1 MAAGRLDR
9 ELERYLVSGERVVTV
24 VRQHWFSQL
33 RPVALFVGLLF
44 LATFVEAEAPR
55 TRSGAMLAN
64 FFWYAALLGGLY
76 LLWRYLNWR
85 HDWFVATDKRFLL
98 FYGFIRRKVAM
109 MPLTKVTDMTFD
121 RSVMGRI
128 VGYGTFLLESAGQD
142 QALSRIEYVPDAETH
157 YRAICTE
164 LFGSEAAHDP
174 DDGWADDDGGDGRDG
189 GWDDGRGGGPGGG
202 RFSGGGPGGPHHR
215 AEPYDDGWQD
225 GWEDPHGW
233 RDYLGRDDHGRDDH
247 GSQPD
252 GIHTPVRERSDF
264 APPHETL
271 YQSSDL
277 IRATRLED
285 TGEIPVIRSGPA
297 RRNGRPGRP
306 GRPRRR
312 DSR

>member
-9 ELERYLVSGERVVTV
+9 ELERYLVPGERVVTV

-33 RPVALFVGLLF
+33 RPIAIFVGLLF

-64 FFWYAALLGGLY
+64 FFWYAALLGALY

-85 HDWFVATDKRFLL
+85 HDWFIATDKRFLL

-109 MPLTKVTDMTFD
+109 MPLMKVTDMTFD
-121 RSVMGRI
+121 RSIMGRI

-142 QALSRIEYVPDAETH
+142 QALSHIEYVPNAERH
-157 YRAICTE
+157 YRAICTV
-164 LFGSEAAHDP
+164 LFGNDSKGDP
-174 DDGWADDDGGDGRDG
+174 DDGWTDDEGDDGWDDDGRAGD
-189 GWDDGRGGGPGGG
+189 
-202 RFSGGGPGGPHHR
+202 GPGGPHDPHGQND
-215 AEPYDDGWQD
+215 PYDDGWQD

-233 RDYLGRDDHGRDDH
+233 RDYLRRDGRATGA
-247 GSQPD
+247 D
-252 GIHTPVRERSDF
+252 GIRNPVRDRHDM

-285 TGEIPVIRSGPA
+285 TGEIPVIRSRPA
-297 RRNGRPGRP
+297 GRNGRPGQP